1 MFEGHGTELG
11 GERTH
16 PVGMDIADP
25 RRSGLHIG
33 SRLSAITPSRDCSL
47 VLMHSWWRISMRSHH
62 VKSTIGHLGL
72 SRSILRCFDMHD
84 FKSNRFRCRVSGR
97 KTVPRCCRL
106 DSNRQTGMPWQS
118 QRAANDRRNPLR
130 VKSLLPSRQV
140 EHTTALGKPWH
151 LGRVEC
157 H

>member
-25 RRSGLHIG
+25 RGSGLHLR

-47 VLMHSWWRISMRSHH
+47 VLMRSHH

-72 SRSILRCFDMHD
+72 SRLILRCYDMHH
-84 FKSNRFRCRVSGR
+84 FKFNRFRCRVSGR
-97 KTVPRCCRL
+97 KTVPRCCPL
-106 DSNRQTGMPWQS
+106 DSNRETGMPWQS

-130 VKSLLPSRQV
+130 VKALLPSRQV
-140 EHTTALGKPWH
+140 KHTTALGKPWH
-151 LGRVEC
+151 VGRVEC